1 MRKTGIAFKMIV
13 TVFISISLIF
23 IAIFLHNYN
32 ETRKLVEKKIETNAE
47 NLAHNKISQV
57 EKVLISVKK
66 IPENNARLLE
76 KFSYS
81 KTELVEILKIMVSDN
96 PEIYGATIAFEPYPS
111 NRGAKYIAPYV
122 YKKNGKVII
131 TSLAN
136 DNYNYHKSGW
146 YRAPKQTGKA
156 AWSEPYFDEGGG
168 NVIMCTYSVPFYKY
182 VKGKKVLMG
191 IITADV
197 SLEWLDDLVS
207 SIKILKSG
215 YGFLISSKGTII
227 THPVKE
233 IIMHESIFGLAKRLK
248 SPELA
253 EIGQSMIDGKSGLAK
268 ITYIDI
274 TNGKLSWVYYSPIS
288 LSRWSLAVVYPIE
301 ELTAELDSLNR
312 SILVIGSI
320 GLAIL
325 LVVVIIISKSITR
338 PLTKLATATNHFAK
352 GEMDIELPVI
362 KSHDEISNLNE
373 SFIYMRDELKKTIK
387 ELKMAYNEVW
397 DSNKRLEEYNRT
409 LEKRVNERTKEI
421 LIEARELTVLKSR
434 FVSMISHEI
443 RTPLYTI
450 SSSSEILELYENKIT
465 PGEKLEQFNRIQDA
479 VDEIVEMLND
489 VISINKA
496 DIGKIELKFEE
507 FDIIALGNHILGEVT
522 LRYKKLP
529 DILFT
534 CKDEKLIIKSDKKE
548 LKQILS
554 NLLSNAIKYTPVNKQ
569 VYFHITLDKK
579 KLIIEVKDEGIG
591 ISDSDQEN
599 IFDPFT
605 RGKNT
610 GNISGTGLGLAIT
623 KRSVDILG
631 GDILV
636 KSKVGLGSLF
646 LVKIP
651 VEEDFKNTENKMIV
665 NSN

>member
-1 MRKTGIAFKMIV
+1 MIV